1 MAYLAFH
8 NYSRYPRG
16 GPPPPPPP
24 PPTQTPWVIE
34 PALIGLPPTD
44 IFQSEEIRG
53 KHNCIWQHY
62 LSTKDIQKYRIASG
76 ATSGSCFNY
85 EALASHAVTL
95 ENSKL
100 AQKLLDICAIGLS
113 HKEED
118 LAQKI
123 TGAKNDTLRQDFN
136 LQRASAQIGLLNG
149 KCRELWQRGPGTL
162 KLVKINAGI
171 IRFDGSS
178 TYVKNE
184 KTGER
189 SYQVDERDLVKGDIE
204 FKEVKKSKSK
214 NRGTPSTSSS
224 DESDSE
230 TEAESESGPES
241 GPDSESDSD
250 SDDNTGKKRTVG
262 KKEKKLKEKKLKEKK
277 LKGKKL
283 KGKKGEETEGE
294 ETEGEET
301 EGDTIGLS
309 DDMKK
314 KIALEFFQS
323 IEYNLGNLG
332 GTKK

>member
-1 MAYLAFH
+1 M
-8 NYSRYPRG
+8 
-16 GPPPPPPP
+16 
-24 PPTQTPWVIE
+24 
-34 PALIGLPPTD
+34 
-44 IFQSEEIRG
+44 
-53 KHNCIWQHY
+53 
-62 LSTKDIQKYRIASG
+62 KDIQKYRIASG

-113 HKEED
+113 HKAED

-149 KCRELWQRGPGTL
+149 KFRELWQRGPGTL

-204 FKEVKKSKSK
+204 FKEDKKSKSK

-230 TEAESESGPES
+230 TEAESES

-262 KKEKKLKEKKLKEKK
+262 KKEKKLKEKKLK
-277 LKGKKL
+277 GKKL

-294 ETEGEET
+294 ETEG
-301 EGDTIGLS
+301 DTIGLS
-309 DDMKK
+309 NDMKK